1 MALQKTHNLNGLE
14 VIDAYHVATDIKYD
28 KLYNNVRFEIRTY
41 INSGSREEDPRNYIV
56 RESQTFY
63 PTGSYSVIGNDISTA
78 CYTFLKT
85 QDAWSGSVDV

>member
-1 MALQKTHNLNGLE
+1 MALQKTHNLKGLE
-14 VIDAYHVATDIKYD
+14 VADAYHVVSDVRYD
-28 KLYNNVRFEIRTY
+28 KIYNNVRFHIRTY
-41 INSGSREEDPRNYIV
+41 TSSSIKETEPENYIDI
-56 RESQTFY
+56 STQTFY